1 MQITHELRTEYDK
14 GMASIKKHGD
24 GWRAQFFRNG
34 VRKSKVCK
42 TKTEAIEWVAQVGV
56 EVMSGEHGSSEVTLH
71 WALDRYAREV
81 CVEHR
86 GCDKE
91 RIRIQYLKKQMKD
104 IRLTDITPKMLA
116 KWRDERTT
124 APATVL
130 RDMKLL
136 NSFFEQCR
144 KEWGYIAKNPLKD
157 VAKPKEPPP
166 RRRGVSQEEIDT
178 ICAKMNFGDD
188 IPIVTK
194 QQEIAVAFL
203 LAIETGM
210 RKGEMLG
217 LTKER
222 IHLDRRFVELEM
234 TKNGDRR
241 QVPLSKRAVQ
251 LLRML
256 PEGVFT
262 VSSQTCDALFR
273 KHRPSGLHFH
283 DSRSEGITRLAKK
296 LDVLDLARMIGH
308 RDVKSLL
315 IYYAESAE
323 AIAAKLD

>member
-1 MQITHELRTEYDK
+1 
-14 GMASIKKHGD
+14 MASIKKHGD
-24 GWRAQFFRNG
+24 GWRVFFFRNG
-34 VRKSKVCK
+34 IRKSKVCK
-42 TKTEAIEWVAQVGV
+42 TKTEAQEWAARIGV
-56 EVMSGEHGSSEVTLH
+56 EVLSGEHGASEVRLH

-81 CVEHR
+81 CAEHR
-86 GCDKE
+86 GRDKE
-91 RIRIQYLKKQMKD
+91 RIRINYLKKQLAD
-104 IRLTDITPKMLA
+104 VRLADVTAKSLA

-144 KEWGYIAKNPLKD
+144 KEWGYLAKNPLKD
-157 VAKPKEPPP
+157 VARPKEPPA
-166 RRRGVSQEEIDT
+166 RRRGVTQEEIDT
-178 ICAKMNFGDD
+178 ICAGLNFGDD

-217 LTKER
+217 LTKNR
-222 IHLDRRFVELEM
+222 IHLARRFVELEM

-241 QVPLSKRAVQ
+241 QVPLSRRAVQ
-251 LLRML
+251 LLQML

-262 VSSQTCDALFR
+262 VSSATCDALFR
-273 KHRPSGLHFH
+273 KHRPPGLHFH

-308 RDVKSLL
+308 RDIKSLML
-315 IYYAESAE
+315 YYAESAE
-323 AIAAKLD
+323 SIAAKLD